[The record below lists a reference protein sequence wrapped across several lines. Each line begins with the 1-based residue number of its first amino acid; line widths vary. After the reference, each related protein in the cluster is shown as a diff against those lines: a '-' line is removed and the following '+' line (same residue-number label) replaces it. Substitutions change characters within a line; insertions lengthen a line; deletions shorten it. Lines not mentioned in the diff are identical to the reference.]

1 MLTLCCTLRSI
12 DTHDTPMVKCQCLMY
27 WTRNMLRHLSYMQ
40 KVINSCHEMF
50 GQTWG
55 TKYLQPLLSLPAGF
69 EDWDCYG
76 SISLVLLLQD
86 CTSWNLLIQRTRKR
100 GLNLVCCKVQMFVTA
115 SDSILTF
122 TRPNLLSIPMF
133 HTSVLHF
140 KFGVIL
146 PNSWDTLVHSM
157 VPSLECGEMGV
168 DLVNAISVALTLLSS
183 LQYKYMCVCGLCWG
197 WEWKGCGGG
206 GRILDIFDTCIYACW
221 YICVYSSLCASQ
233 NRMLLGLAFWVFCWV
248 LYICLVL
255 VL

>member
-1 MLTLCCTLRSI
+1 
-12 DTHDTPMVKCQCLMY
+12 
-27 WTRNMLRHLSYMQ
+27 
-40 KVINSCHEMF
+40 
-50 GQTWG
+50 
-55 TKYLQPLLSLPAGF
+55 
-69 EDWDCYG
+69 
-76 SISLVLLLQD
+76 
-86 CTSWNLLIQRTRKR
+86 
-100 GLNLVCCKVQMFVTA
+100 MFVTA

-157 VPSLECGEMGV
+157 VPSLECGEVGV

-206 GRILDIFDTCIYACW
+206 GESLIFLIHAFMHAGIYVSIRLFVQVKIEC
-221 YICVYSSLCASQ
+221 C
-233 NRMLLGLAFWVFCWV
+233 
-248 LYICLVL
+248 
-255 VL
+255 